1 MIGEAGA
8 AWALAAQVPMLG
20 AAVLLVR
27 LHILEPWLHPA
38 HRFLSEYARSRS
50 ARLMQAVFLLAG
62 AATVLL
68 GIAAVQRG
76 AHVVAIMLWLAGLG
90 FWVQAR
96 YRTDLIDSADP
107 PTWEGRVHDAV
118 SASTFAAVVAALLS
132 AAVQRSGLGE
142 GLFGWQGV
150 ELAVGLVAGLLFA
163 LTIVLWFKVRRW
175 FGLTQRLLVTV
186 LMLWSLSVGWRALTW

>member
-20 AAVLLVR
+20 AAALVVR
-27 LHILEPWLHPA
+27 LHLLEPWLHPA

-50 ARLMQAVFLLAG
+50 GRLMQAVFLLAG
-62 AATVLL
+62 AATVFL
-68 GIAAVQRG
+68 GIAALQRG
-76 AHVVAIMLWLAGLG
+76 AQVAAMMLCLAGFG

-96 YRTDLIDSADP
+96 YRTDLIDSTDP
-107 PTWEGRVHDAV
+107 PTREGRVHDAV
-118 SASTFAAVVAALLS
+118 SASTFATVVGALFSTAVD
-132 AAVQRSGLGE
+132 RSGLG
-142 GLFGWQGV
+142 GGMFGWRV
-150 ELAVGLVAGLLFA
+150 VDLAVSLKAGLLFV
-163 LTIVLWFKVRRW
+163 LTIVLWFTVHRW